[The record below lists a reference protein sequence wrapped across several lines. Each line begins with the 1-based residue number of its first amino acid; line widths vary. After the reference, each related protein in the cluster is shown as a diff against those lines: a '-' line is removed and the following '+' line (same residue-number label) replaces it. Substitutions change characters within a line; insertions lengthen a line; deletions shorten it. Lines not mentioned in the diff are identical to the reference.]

1 MKKSPLW
8 SLVYKGYDPDEE
20 GLREALCTLGNGY
33 FATRGASPEVRA
45 DDPHYPGTYMAGL
58 YNKLGTEMAGRTI
71 YNEDLVNCPNW
82 VFQTFKIGD
91 GDWFNPAKVICRQ
104 YEQELDMLNGVLVR
118 KVTFSDKEGRK
129 TKVVTRRIVSMADPH
144 RGALEYSVTPVNYSA
159 SVTFRAELD
168 GSVTNYGVKRY
179 RQLSSKH
186 WTPMASGTFG
196 SGIIFLSMRTNQS
209 RIEVCEA
216 ARVRLFQGRREIKPK
231 FGILQE
237 KEKIG
242 CEFSVQAQKG
252 KTYTVEK
259 NVAVYSSRDEGVDDV
274 VGAAATL
281 VRKPRRFESI
291 LKKHSGIWHDLWD
304 KFDLEISGDP
314 FSQQALRLHTFHL
327 LQTAS
332 HHTAELDVSLPA
344 RGLHGEA
351 YRGHIFWDTMYIMPF
366 YNLQLPAVSRGLIK
380 YRYRRLSEARK
391 YAAENGY
398 RGAMFPWQSGST
410 GEEETQ
416 EVHLNPVSG
425 KWGPDLSRRQ
435 RHVSLAIAYNAW
447 DYYKKVG
454 DKEFLIQYGAEVLLS
469 IAQFFASMVTYD
481 ENDGRYHT
489 EGVMGP
495 DEFHEKLPGS
505 KEPGLKDNA
514 YTNIMIV
521 WLLLKAE
528 ECLTILP
535 GKEILRLMRKLD
547 LTPKDLDRM
556 DKITRKMNVVISDDG
571 IISQFDGYFDL
582 EELDWDGYRE
592 KYENIH
598 RMDRL
603 LKAEGK
609 SPDDYKVAKQA
620 DTLMLFYLLPMSVVH
635 DILIR
640 LGYEHYRTMMKDN
653 YEYYVQR
660 TSHGSTLSRVV
671 HCVVAWRLHRY
682 ALAWKWC
689 QDILKSDIYDTQGG
703 TTPEGIHTGVMGGSI
718 DIVMRGFGGIDF
730 LEDRIVIKPRL
741 PAKWTRLKMKL
752 LYKRTWVSFTFTK
765 EKALIEVHAPVLIPI
780 EYKGHLH
787 YSLPGECIEISL
799 KKKANNRKTKK

>member
-291 LKKHSGIWHDLWD
+291 LKKHSGIW
-304 KFDLEISGDP
+304 
-314 FSQQALRLHTFHL
+314 
-327 LQTAS
+327 
-332 HHTAELDVSLPA
+332 
-344 RGLHGEA
+344 
-351 YRGHIFWDTMYIMPF
+351 
-366 YNLQLPAVSRGLIK
+366 
-380 YRYRRLSEARK
+380 
-391 YAAENGY
+391 
-398 RGAMFPWQSGST
+398 
-410 GEEETQ
+410 
-416 EVHLNPVSG
+416 
-425 KWGPDLSRRQ
+425 Q
-435 RHVSLAIAYNAW
+435 R
-447 DYYKKVG
+447 
-454 DKEFLIQYGAEVLLS
+454 
-469 IAQFFASMVTYD
+469 
-481 ENDGRYHT
+481 
-489 EGVMGP
+489 
-495 DEFHEKLPGS
+495 
-505 KEPGLKDNA
+505 
-514 YTNIMIV
+514 
-521 WLLLKAE
+521 
-528 ECLTILP
+528 
-535 GKEILRLMRKLD
+535 
-547 LTPKDLDRM
+547 
-556 DKITRKMNVVISDDG
+556 
-571 IISQFDGYFDL
+571 
-582 EELDWDGYRE
+582 
-592 KYENIH
+592 
-598 RMDRL
+598 
-603 LKAEGK
+603 
-609 SPDDYKVAKQA
+609 
-620 DTLMLFYLLPMSVVH
+620 
-635 DILIR
+635 
-640 LGYEHYRTMMKDN
+640 
-653 YEYYVQR
+653 
-660 TSHGSTLSRVV
+660 
-671 HCVVAWRLHRY
+671 
-682 ALAWKWC
+682 
-689 QDILKSDIYDTQGG
+689 
-703 TTPEGIHTGVMGGSI
+703 
-718 DIVMRGFGGIDF
+718 
-730 LEDRIVIKPRL
+730 
-741 PAKWTRLKMKL
+741 
-752 LYKRTWVSFTFTK
+752 
-765 EKALIEVHAPVLIPI
+765 
-780 EYKGHLH
+780 
-787 YSLPGECIEISL
+787 
-799 KKKANNRKTKK
+799 